1 MAGGFCGVNENG
13 EAEEGHG
20 SSAVFLAMEK
30 MGRAPIRGRPI
41 SRVSFPCNR
50 TFPRLAIERR
60 PRMRDGVQESAIAI
74 SLALASAVLVHDHPA
89 EEKHMAEDE
98 DEAVAWPHLAL

>member
-1 MAGGFCGVNENG
+1 
-13 EAEEGHG
+13 
-20 SSAVFLAMEK
+20 MERHLLI
-30 MGRAPIRGRPI
+30 MLPLRNRGRAPIRGRPI
-41 SRVSFPCNR
+41 SRVSFPRNR

-60 PRMRDGVQESAIAI
+60 PRMRDGVQESTIAI

-89 EEKHMAEDE
+89 EEKHLAEDE

>member
-1 MAGGFCGVNENG
+1 
-13 EAEEGHG
+13 
-20 SSAVFLAMEK
+20 MERHLP
-30 MGRAPIRGRPI
+30 MLPPLRNRGRTPIRGRPI

-60 PRMRDGVQESAIAI
+60 PCMRDGVQESTIAI
-74 SLALASAVLVHDHPA
+74 SLALASAILVHDHPT
-89 EEKHMAEDE
+89 EERHLAEDE